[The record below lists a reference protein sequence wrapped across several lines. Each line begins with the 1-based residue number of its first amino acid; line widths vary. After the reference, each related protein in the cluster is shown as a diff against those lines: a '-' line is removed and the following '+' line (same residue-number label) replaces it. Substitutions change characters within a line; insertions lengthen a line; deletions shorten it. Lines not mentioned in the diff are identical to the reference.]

1 MSAFDTMPTDDLERR
16 LGAWMGAQGPDADL
30 TPVYDTIVDATRGAG
45 QRPWFLVRRGIRR
58 TTPVSERRFA
68 AERALAAG
76 LVVLLIALV
85 VVTGTL
91 VASRLLHVAPSPRL
105 PGVISP
111 TGQLLPGEG
120 DLVRPA
126 IAALADGRILVAGG
140 TNSGSRGGAWVYD
153 PATGTY
159 GHRLPMQVLRQ
170 DASATTLR
178 DGRVLIAGGRPY
190 RHDAPVPSAELF
202 DPVSG
207 TFAPTGSMAVARDG
221 HAATLLHDG
230 RVLLTGGTGTVG
242 TLENGLDGGRTTPT
256 IVEIYDP
263 ATGLFERSAAISE
276 GRAGHTATL
285 LPDGRV
291 LVAGGYAIAGST
303 CPMQS
308 TIEIL
313 DPASGTSAVIGHLA
327 TPRAQH
333 TATLLPDGRVLIA
346 GGIAGPAQSAE
357 CPDAP
362 PFLASS
368 ELIDP
373 STGTSSATGALLT
386 ERAGHSA
393 TLLDDGR
400 VFIAGGTNQFGSPRS
415 AELYDP
421 ATGNFSATAPAGSE
435 HLFGSA
441 PKLADGRVF
450 LAGANDGSEIYD
462 PSRQSPAS
470 ESSPAAPALGPDRA
484 VAMTDQRTGH
494 AAIRLRD
501 GRVLIAGGA
510 GGANNGRLPSAEV
523 FDPAT
528 STFSPVGPMA
538 GPRQGDATY
547 VGFVV
552 MLLPDGRALVIGGSP
567 GVESAE
573 IFDPETGLFVPAPE
587 FGDALG
593 LGAPN
598 PVEGL
603 PDGRIL
609 LESFPDDATT
619 AVTGLDAVTAR
630 PGPTGTVC
638 TIEPGNELAQD
649 AAGLP
654 DGRVLI
660 LCGSRSPDIFDPRDG
675 STVGTDV
682 VGDWS
687 RAVPLPVG
695 RILLAHSDATE
706 GAEPAGFRPDAI
718 FDPATGDIEPIATQ
732 ATGGSMTALP
742 DGRLLLVGGAAN
754 HPNSTVTLLDL
765 STGEVRDGGPLL
777 TPRQEP
783 SLTVLADGRVLIVG
797 GATQSP
803 DRTIPIPPGAELFDP
818 NAIP

>member
-1 MSAFDTMPTDDLERR
+1 MSAFDTMPHDDLERR
-16 LGAWMGAQGPDADL
+16 LSAWMGEQRPDADL
-30 TPVYDTIVDATRGAG
+30 TSAYDTIVDATRGAG
-45 QRPWFLVRRGIRR
+45 QRPWFLVWRGIRR
-58 TTPVSERRFA
+58 TTPITERRFLV
-68 AERALAAG
+68 ERAATAG
-76 LVVLLIALV
+76 LVVLLSALILAA
-85 VVTGTL
+85 GL
-91 VASRLLHVAPSPRL
+91 VIGSRLLHVAPSPRL

-140 TNSGSRGGAWVYD
+140 TNSGSRGGAWIYD
-153 PATGTY
+153 PATEAY
-159 GHRLPMQVLRQ
+159 GRRLPMQVLRQ
-170 DASATTLR
+170 GASATTLR

-207 TFAPTGSMAVARDG
+207 TFTPTGSMAVARDG
-221 HAATLLHDG
+221 HSATLLPDG
-230 RVLLTGGTGTVG
+230 RVLITGGMGTVG
-242 TLENGLDGGRTTPT
+242 TLENGLDGGQTTPT
-256 IVEIYDP
+256 IVETYDP
-263 ATGLFERSAAISE
+263 ATGLFERLASISG
-276 GRAGHTATL
+276 GRAATTATL

-291 LVAGGYAIAGST
+291 LLAGGYAISGST
-303 CPMQS
+303 CLMES
-308 TIEIL
+308 RIEIL
-313 DPASGTSAVIGHLA
+313 DPASGTSAVAGQLV

-333 TATLLPDGRVLIA
+333 TATLLPDGRVLIT
-346 GGIAGPAQSAE
+346 GGIGGPAQSEE
-357 CPDAP
+357 CPDVP
-362 PFLASS
+362 PFLASA
-368 ELIDP
+368 EVIDP
-373 STGTSSATGALLT
+373 STGASTATGPLLT

-400 VFIAGGTNQFGSPRS
+400 VFVAGGSNQFGSPRS

-421 ATGNFSATAPAGSE
+421 ATGTFSATAPAGSE

-462 PSRQSPAS
+462 PSRQAAATEGRPA
-470 ESSPAAPALGPDRA
+470 PQAVGPHRA
-484 VAMTDQRTGH
+484 VDMTDQRTGH
-494 AAIRLRD
+494 VAIPLRD
-501 GRVLIAGGA
+501 GRVLVAGGA
-510 GGANNGRLPSAEV
+510 GGANNNRLASAEV
-523 FDPAT
+523 FSPTT

-547 VGFVV
+547 VGFVGT
-552 MLLPDGRALVIGGSP
+552 LLPDGRALVVGGSN
-567 GVESAE
+567 GEESAE
-573 IFDPETGLFVPAPE
+573 IFDPSTGLFGPAPA

-598 PVEGL
+598 PVDGL
-603 PDGRIL
+603 PGGRIL
-609 LESFPDDATT
+609 LESFPDDTTT
-619 AVTGLDAVTAR
+619 AVTGLDAVTAL
-630 PGPTGTVC
+630 PGPTGKVC

-654 DGRVLI
+654 DGRVLF
-660 LCGSRSPDIFDPRDG
+660 LCGSRSPEIFDPRDG

-682 VGDWS
+682 VGNWS
-687 RAVPLPVG
+687 RAVPLPDG
-695 RILLAHSDATE
+695 RIVLARSDGIEGTE
-706 GAEPAGFRPDAI
+706 PTTFRPDAI
-718 FDPATGDIEPIATQ
+718 FDPAAGDIDPIATQ
-732 ATGGSMTALP
+732 AAGGSMTALP

-754 HPNSTVTLLDL
+754 HPSSTVALLDL
-765 STGEVRDGGPLL
+765 STGEVRDGGQLL

-797 GATQSP
+797 GAIQSP

>member
-16 LGAWMGAQGPDADL
+16 LSVWMGEQGPEADL
-30 TPVYDTIVDATRGAG
+30 TSTYDTIVDATRGG
-45 QRPWFLVRRGIRR
+45 RQRPWFLVRRGIRR
-58 TTPVSERRFA
+58 TTPVSERRFV
-68 AERALAAG
+68 AERVAMVALVVLLVALMLAAG
-76 LVVLLIALV
+76 LVVA
-85 VVTGTL
+85 G
-91 VASRLLHVAPSPRL
+91 RLLHAAPSPRL

-140 TNSGSRGGAWVYD
+140 TNSGSQGGAWVYD
-153 PATGTY
+153 PATGAY
-159 GHRLPMQVLRQ
+159 GHRLPMQALRQ
-170 DASATTLR
+170 GASATTLR

-190 RHDAPVPSAELF
+190 RHDPPVSSAELF

-221 HAATLLHDG
+221 H
-230 RVLLTGGTGTVG
+230 
-242 TLENGLDGGRTTPT
+242 
-256 IVEIYDP
+256 
-263 ATGLFERSAAISE
+263 
-276 GRAGHTATL
+276 TATL

-291 LVAGGYAIAGST
+291 IVAGGTSTAGSLENGLAGGRT
-303 CPMQS
+303 TPTLVEAYDPATGQFERSAEMAQGRAGHTATPLPDGRVLLAGGYSTGTSCVMQS
-308 TIEIL
+308 SIEIL
-313 DPASGTSAVIGHLA
+313 DPASGTSAEVGHLA
-327 TPRAQH
+327 TPRAEH
-333 TATLLPDGRVLIA
+333 TSTLLPDGRILIT
-346 GGIAGPAQSAE
+346 GGIGGPAQSAE

-362 PFLASS
+362 PFLASA
-368 ELIDP
+368 EVIDP
-373 STGTSSATGALLT
+373 STGTSTATGPLLT
-386 ERAGHSA
+386 ERGGHSA

-400 VFIAGGTNQFGSPRS
+400 VFVVGGTNQFGSPRS

-421 ATGNFSATAPAGSE
+421 ATGTFSAAAPAGSE
-435 HLFGSA
+435 HLFGAA

-462 PSRQSPAS
+462 PIRQAPAS
-470 ESSPAAPALGPDRA
+470 ESSPAPLALGPDRA
-484 VAMTDQRTGH
+484 VGMTDQRTGH

-501 GRVLIAGGA
+501 GRVLVAGGA
-510 GGANNGRLPSAEV
+510 GGANNVLTASAEV

-528 STFSPVGPMA
+528 STFSPVGSMA

-547 VGFVV
+547 VGFVGT
-552 MLLPDGRALVIGGSP
+552 LLPDGRALVVGGSP

-573 IFDPETGLFVPAPE
+573 IFDPGTGQFGPAPE

-593 LGAPN
+593 HGAPN

-609 LESFPDDATT
+609 LESFPDDTTT
-619 AVTGLDAVTAR
+619 AVTGLDAVTAQ

-654 DGRVLI
+654 DGRVLV
-660 LCGSRSPDIFDPRDG
+660 LCGSRPPEIFDPGDG
-675 STVGTDV
+675 STVETDV
-682 VGDWS
+682 VGNWS
-687 RAVPLPVG
+687 RAVPLPDG
-695 RILLAHSDATE
+695 RILLASSDGTE
-706 GAEPAGFRPDAI
+706 GTEPAGFRPDAI
-718 FDPATGDIEPIATQ
+718 FDPQTGAIDPIATR

-742 DGRLLLVGGAAN
+742 DGRVLLVGGAAN
-754 HPNSTVTLLDL
+754 HPNSTVSLLDL

-797 GATQSP
+797 GAIQSP

-818 NAIP
+818 NAIR